1 MYIFFIRAYID
12 MWIKWT
18 HRERADNLSS
28 FSHTEDECYK
38 KAGAEEKGIYE
49 GMSTP
54 KNRMKSCHADE

>member
-1 MYIFFIRAYID
+1 